1 MLIRLLNTARW
12 NSDQLNE
19 DIRIQLFWW
28 WFINRMPSTNFGRIL
43 NLIGSGDA
51 SSWMPQILHPP
62 HASHQANLT
71 KVKQTQFPK
80 RTACSGDAMWVNP
93 QDSPTFVGGKEGAQ
107 EACSGIR
114 GGVIGMLIRQ
124 WDQRSGPGNLHSRD
138 DHLLE
143 WPLPGLCHIRSLK
156 DIVRDPEPNPESP
169 ALVLILDLDLWSFI
183 HEMILVQDSSFIR
196 RLWVSLAWA
205 PVQWNSCTT
214 PSFVHYRRRWLG
226 AHMGALHL

>member
-1 MLIRLLNTARW
+1 
-12 NSDQLNE
+12 
-19 DIRIQLFWW
+19 
-28 WFINRMPSTNFGRIL
+28 MPCEWIL
-43 NLIGSGDA
+43 RTVPP
-51 SSWMPQILHPP
+51 SS
-62 HASHQANLT
+62 
-71 KVKQTQFPK
+71 
-80 RTACSGDAMWVNP
+80 
-93 QDSPTFVGGKEGAQ
+93 GGKEGAQ

-114 GGVIGMLIRQ
+114 GGVIGMLIRR

-205 PVQWNSCTT
+205 PVQWVQILARPPRLFITGGGGWALIWEPYICNFTDTICSTERGGGGGKELFLGVSC
-214 PSFVHYRRRWLG
+214 RWE
-226 AHMGALHL
+226 MRI

>member
-1 MLIRLLNTARW
+1 MPCEWIL
-12 NSDQLNE
+12 
-19 DIRIQLFWW
+19 
-28 WFINRMPSTNFGRIL
+28 RMVPPS
-43 NLIGSGDA
+43 S
-51 SSWMPQILHPP
+51 
-62 HASHQANLT
+62 
-71 KVKQTQFPK
+71 
-80 RTACSGDAMWVNP
+80 
-93 QDSPTFVGGKEGAQ
+93 GGKEGSE

-143 WPLPGLCHIRSLK
+143 WPLCYPCATIRSLK
-156 DIVRDPEPNPESP
+156 DIFWDLDPNPESP

-183 HEMILVQDSSFIR
+183 HEMILVQESFIHSPALSIPR
-196 RLWVSLAWA
+196 MSASAVS
-205 PVQWNSCTT
+205 PNSCTT